1 MKDGKAADNTLWH
14 VYLIENRLQ
23 HLYAGIS
30 VDPVRRLQQHQAGKG
45 AKALRGKGPLI
56 FRFCVSVNNHSD
68 ALQAELWLKKQKR
81 QTKWQLIEGIRRL
94 PFDHQDCLSLVLA
107 SLEASN

>member
-1 MKDGKAADNTLWH
+1 MKEGQAAHGTVWH
-14 VYLIENRLQ
+14 LYLIENRLQ

-30 VDPVRRLQQHQAGKG
+30 VDPVRRLQQHQVGKG

-56 FRFCVSVNNHSD
+56 FRFCVSMNSHSD

-81 QTKWQLIEGIRRL
+81 QTKWQLIDGIKPL
-94 PFDHQDCLSLVLA
+94 PFEHQDCLSSVLA